1 MIKPKRNAHNE
12 VYPAILAVVVDC
24 AGQVHFLMTVLIV
37 CWVLKRGG
45 HDAFANS
52 QQDHIPQSN
61 REASLNANGLA
72 HLFPPLSTLLPA
84 YIRIRVNLSWHLSLR
99 TSLPTGV
106 AFVAQKLIPLITL
119 LPVVVNTVLYRTI

>member
-1 MIKPKRNAHNE
+1 MIKPKRNAHSE

-61 REASLNANGLA
+61 REASLNANGLV

-84 YIRIRVNLSWHLSLR
+84 CIRIRVQSTMAFESTHLVAHGCSLR
-99 TSLPTGV
+99 GAKAHPTHH
-106 AFVAQKLIPLITL
+106 TL
-119 LPVVVNTVLYRTI
+119 AGGCQYSVV